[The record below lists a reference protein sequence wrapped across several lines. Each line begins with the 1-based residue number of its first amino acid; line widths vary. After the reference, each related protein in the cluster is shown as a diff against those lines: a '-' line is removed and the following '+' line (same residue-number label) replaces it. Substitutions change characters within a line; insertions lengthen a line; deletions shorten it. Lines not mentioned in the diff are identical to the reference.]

1 MVELTKEQIKLEKK
15 LKRLDKN
22 LTIQWNE
29 RGVVSQI
36 DGLISISPGKNF
48 EESICDFLME
58 YSELFGVRIDL
69 SDLKFISKADG
80 LGTVH
85 IKYQQHHEGVPVL
98 HAITSIHLNKENKII
113 KIKINYHPE
122 ISLDTKS
129 VLSHGISKERA
140 IEIVNLLLN
149 AKTKEIHHSSAHL
162 IIYPKEDKYYLV
174 WEILISL
181 KYPAESHH
189 FYVNVKD
196 GILLNRI
203 DILKKR
209 NGNGRVFIPNPVVA
223 LGDLNLTLESEIPEK
238 AYSQVILKGLDGSG
252 FLRGP
257 HVDTGET
264 PKRAYEPTLIFCY
277 KKGDYRFDEVM
288 VYYHIDMC
296 QRFIQKLGFK
306 NICRKQIKV
315 NAYDMGS
322 YNSYFDPHTK
332 ILTFGVGN
340 IPDAEDADIIIHEY
354 AHAIQDDQVP
364 NFGMTPE
371 GCAMAQGFGDFLA
384 ACFFA
389 EENGGFNRE
398 AVGDWDGIGMIQHC
412 VRRVDGKKHYPEDF
426 LDILRCDADSE
437 IWSAT
442 LWDIYL
448 ALGGESKEKDDRIRA
463 REHSITLLIESNYFL
478 NPLSNFID
486 GADAIITVSIHL
498 FSGKYDEKIKEVFVR
513 RGILSK
519 E

>member
-1 MVELTKEQIKLEKK
+1 MVELTKEQIELEKK
-15 LKRLDKN
+15 LKHLDKN
-22 LTIQWNE
+22 LKIRWNE
-29 RGVVSQI
+29 EGFVSQV
-36 DGLISISPGKNF
+36 DGLITIPLIKDI
-48 EESICDFLME
+48 EESICGFLME
-58 YSELFGVRIDL
+58 YRDLFGIRIDI
-69 SDLKFISKADG
+69 SDLKFISKAEG

-85 IKYQQHHEGVPVL
+85 IKYQQHHEGIPVL
-98 HAITSIHLNKENKII
+98 HAFTSIHLNKEYKII
-113 KIKINYHPE
+113 KIKINYHPL

-129 VLSHGISKERA
+129 ILSQGISKEKA
-140 IEIVNLLLN
+140 IETVNLLLD
-149 AKTKEIHHSSAHL
+149 AQTKEIHHSSANL
-162 IIYPKEDKYYLV
+162 IVYPREDKFYLA

-181 KYPAESHH
+181 RYPAQSHH

-203 DILKKR
+203 DVLKKI

-223 LGDLNLTLESEIPEK
+223 LGDLNLTLESEIPEN

-252 FLRGP
+252 FLRGS
-257 HVDTGET
+257 HVDTDET
-264 PKRAYEPTLIFCY
+264 PKRAYEPTLKFCY
-277 KKGDYRFDEVM
+277 KREDYRFDEVM

-296 QRFIQKLGFK
+296 QRFIQNLGFK
-306 NICRKQIKV
+306 NICCKQIKV
-315 NAYDMGS
+315 NAYDLGS
-322 YNSYFDPHTK
+322 YNSHFDPHTK
-332 ILTFGVGN
+332 ILTFGVSM

-364 NFGMTPE
+364 GFGITEE
-371 GCAMAQGFGDFLA
+371 GCAMGQGFGDFLA

-448 ALGGESKEKDDRIRA
+448 ALGGGSRKKEDRIKA
-463 REHSITLLIESNYFL
+463 REHSIKLLLESNFFL
-478 NPLSNFID
+478 NPLSNFVD
-486 GADAIITVSIHL
+486 GADAIITSNAHL
-498 FSGKYDEKIKEVFVR
+498 FAGNEEERIRDVFIK

-519 E
+519 